1 MNTPEPTP
9 MTPHFTRQI
18 EEIDLTSS
26 PEPRRTQKHVS
37 EFCINRASDTDHHQ
51 RTHFDLELYVLNHQ
65 QSRKNSATIWHRD
78 AGGSFR
84 AEEYEDLLT
93 YLRTRR
99 VYLHSNDRVD
109 YGSAEEVWKRWVKG
123 GSHPAVEAFKQYNES
138 SPEIFMLKNV
148 TKHLR
153 DGETVLEEAQR
164 DLSRAQRNLN
174 LAIRLLAMNG
184 TEHLL
189 TETKDILKKLAE
201 HLRSSQNNQKR
212 SIEKLGSLEIAVKSL
227 VEAKSA
233 AEKSKKRKR
242 RDDLKMADTVQFVKE
257 CMDKHCQLIDTI
269 LGYADPLVQQGTD
282 LMQSVLSEEFDLSVM
297 SEPESGSE
305 AESASDAEPEED
317 PESESEEA
325 YEDEYDRKLQERRNQ
340 AVLAEHHPIDKIQTK
355 LVLGRVGKSRRILT
369 RSKRDR
375 SVSADYEPESGVRHA
390 TPVRRNPKRK
400 ARSSRATY
408 QL

>member
-1 MNTPEPTP
+1 ME
-9 MTPHFTRQI
+9 PHFTRQI

-26 PEPRRTQKHVS
+26 PEPRRPQIH
-37 EFCINRASDTDHHQ
+37 

-65 QSRKNSATIWHRD
+65 QSRRNSTTIWHRD
-78 AGGSFR
+78 ADGSVR
-84 AEEYEDLLT
+84 AEEYEDILT
-93 YLRTRR
+93 YLRARR
-99 VYLHSNDRVD
+99 VYLYSNDSVD
-109 YGSAEEVWKRWVKG
+109 SESADEMWKRWLKRD
-123 GSHPAVEAFKQYNES
+123 SHPAVDAFKQYNGS
-138 SPEIFMLKNV
+138 SPEILMLKDV
-148 TKHLR
+148 MKGLR
-153 DGETVLEEAQR
+153 SGETALDEAQY
-164 DLSRAQRNLN
+164 DLSKAQRNLN
-174 LAIRLLAMNG
+174 LAIRLLTMNG

-189 TETKDILKKLAE
+189 TETKDILKRLTE
-201 HLRSSQNNQKR
+201 HLRFSQNNQQR
-212 SIEKLGSLEIAVKSL
+212 SIEKLESLEIAVKSL

-242 RDDLKMADTVQFVKE
+242 RNDLKMADTVEFIKE
-257 CMDKHCQLIDTI
+257 CMEKHCQLIDTI

-317 PESESEEA
+317 PESESEEV
-325 YEDEYDRKLQERRNQ
+325 YEDIYDRKLQERRNQ
-340 AVLAEHHPIDKIQTK
+340 AILAEHHPIDKIQTK

-408 QL
+408 QR

>member
-1 MNTPEPTP
+1 ME
-9 MTPHFTRQI
+9 PHFTRQI

-26 PEPRRTQKHVS
+26 PEPRRPQIHVS
-37 EFCINRASDTDHHQ
+37 EPFTFLEPNTDHLQ

-65 QSRKNSATIWHRD
+65 QSRRNSTTIWHRD
-78 AGGSFR
+78 ADGSVR
-84 AEEYEDLLT
+84 AEEYEDILT
-93 YLRTRR
+93 YLRARR
-99 VYLHSNDRVD
+99 VYLYSNDSVD
-109 YGSAEEVWKRWVKG
+109 SESADEMWKRWLKRD
-123 GSHPAVEAFKQYNES
+123 SHPAVDAFKQYNGS
-138 SPEIFMLKNV
+138 SPEILMLKDV
-148 TKHLR
+148 MKGLR
-153 DGETVLEEAQR
+153 SGETALDEAQY
-164 DLSRAQRNLN
+164 DLSKAQRNLN
-174 LAIRLLAMNG
+174 LAIRLLTMNG

-189 TETKDILKKLAE
+189 TETKDILKRLTE
-201 HLRSSQNNQKR
+201 HLRFSQNNQQR
-212 SIEKLGSLEIAVKSL
+212 SIEKLESLEIAVKSL

-242 RDDLKMADTVQFVKE
+242 RNDLKMADTVEFIKE
-257 CMDKHCQLIDTI
+257 CMEKHCQLIDTI

-317 PESESEEA
+317 PESESEEV
-325 YEDEYDRKLQERRNQ
+325 YEDIYDRKLQERRNQ
-340 AVLAEHHPIDKIQTK
+340 AILAEHHPIDKIQTK

-408 QL
+408 QR